1 MKIDF
6 ILTNK
11 VQIFKI
17 VEIPNSINTAGVTG
31 WHEEHKVTY

>member
-1 MKIDF
+1 MEIDF

-17 VEIPNSINTAGVTG
+17 VAIPNSINTGSVTG
-31 WHEEHKVTY
+31 WYEEH